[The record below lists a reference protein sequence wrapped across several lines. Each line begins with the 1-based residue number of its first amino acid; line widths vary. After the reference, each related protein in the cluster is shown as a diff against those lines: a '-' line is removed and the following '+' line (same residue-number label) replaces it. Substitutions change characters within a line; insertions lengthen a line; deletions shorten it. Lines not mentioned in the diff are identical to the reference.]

1 MRTKYSGTLTGLLF
15 ALPGLLTLLGEDI
28 LVFCFIPIIAFLP
41 IALPL
46 ELLGN
51 ELFSSYS
58 ISALFALSIVI
69 IAFGLTSY
77 YFFKR
82 LKKDRDEDRVPN
94 RGRYFGYFGIQLIII
109 HPMIFYLWA
118 LNNSENAG
126 DGQFI
131 FGAIQTFP
139 LSSGLFVVLGLL
151 IDFVKNKE
159 TLTKP
164 S

>member
-1 MRTKYSGTLTGLLF
+1 MRTNYSGSLIGF
-15 ALPGLLTLLGEDI
+15 ALPGLLTLLSEDI
-28 LVFCFIPIIAFLP
+28 LVFSFIPIIAFLP
-41 IALPL
+41 ITLPL

-51 ELFSSYS
+51 VLFSSYS
-58 ISALFALSIVI
+58 MTALFALSILI
-69 IAFGLTSY
+69 IAFGLTSF

-82 LKKDRDEDRVPN
+82 FKKDRDEDRVPT

-126 DGQFI
+126 DGQFF
-131 FGAIQTFP
+131 FGAIHTFP

-151 IDFVKNKE
+151 MDFVKNKE
-159 TLTKP
+159 RP
-164 S
+164 SKQR

>member
-1 MRTKYSGTLTGLLF
+1 MRTNYSGSLIGFVF

-28 LVFCFIPIIAFLP
+28 LVFSFIPIIAFLP

-51 ELFSSYS
+51 VLFSSYS
-58 ISALFALSIVI
+58 MLALFALSILI
-69 IAFGLTSY
+69 IAFVLTSF

-82 LKKDRDEDRVPN
+82 LKKDRDEDRVSN

-131 FGAIQTFP
+131 FGAIHTFP
-139 LSSGLFVVLGLL
+139 LSSGLLVVLGL
-151 IDFVKNKE
+151 IMDFVKYN
-159 TLTKP
+159 P
-164 S
+164 SRGKR